1 MSSMS
6 ALLPESKSPRS
17 PSRTSKGWNKSMK
30 NWPEWLLVT
39 LVRVGNALSRRGLNL
54 AKWARARLPVRFP
67 DVPHRVRSRH

>member
-30 NWPEWLLVT
+30 NWPEWLLITVM
-39 LVRVGNALSRRGLNL
+39 RVGNAISRRGLDL
-54 AKWARARLPVRFP
+54 AKWARAACQCEFLMCGT
-67 DVPHRVRSRH
+67 S